1 MCGSPLY
8 AHVRRHVRVRIIRA
22 RARPRGIR
30 FFRVYNSTLKILYSK
45 DSMLKNCTLVH
56 STFILKTRFCSKSK
70 NSRREKKKE
79 KRKKRGK
86 NPSLDGVAKQPLIL
100 VTTTFEVPFV

>member
-1 MCGSPLY
+1 MDFMVFLLY
-8 AHVRRHVRVRIIRA
+8 AHVRRRVRVHIIRA
-22 RARPRGIR
+22 PARPRGIR

-56 STFILKTRFCSKSK
+56 STFILKNRFCSKSK

-79 KRKKRGK
+79 KRKEGCFFPLLTGLPS
-86 NPSLDGVAKQPLIL
+86 NP
-100 VTTTFEVPFV
+100 